1 MPALGQKRR
10 QWAVRRGG
18 SGISQCESNVRF
30 IPNAEDVRYGMRR
43 TCPLSIGKDLIYF
56 GNGFPVNSSVQSSSD
71 CGSSLMA

>member
-43 TCPLSIGKDLIYF
+43 RDLPRPPPCQRY
-56 GNGFPVNSSVQSSSD
+56 SD
-71 CGSSLMA
+71 